1 MHMYYKNTRR
11 DFQMS
16 TTRQDAWTQDEDLL
30 LAEVVLR
37 HIREGGT
44 QLQAF
49 EEVGKRLSRTAAAC
63 GFRWNSSIRKQ
74 YKSGIEVAKKQR
86 KAVKKNPDGEIETIG
101 NKVESTFEHKD
112 KVENKSSQ
120 VVKTD
125 SAEFNFEDIISYLNK
140 LYIRA
145 IESAD
150 YQENLSLYEEKVK
163 SLEQQLE
170 HIYNEK
176 NRLAKDLYEMEHD
189 YKALIEIME
198 RARKMVVLK
207 EEEFAQKTRFQMDKN
222 GNLEKLDK

>member
-1 MHMYYKNTRR
+1 M
-11 DFQMS
+11 
-16 TTRQDAWTQDEDLL
+16 
-30 LAEVVLR
+30 LR

-49 EEVGKRLSRTAAAC
+49 EEVGKKLSRTAAAC

-86 KAVKKNPDGEIETIG
+86 KAIKKNPDGEIDSIRKT
-101 NKVESTFEHKD
+101 VESKFDHKE
-112 KVENKSSQ
+112 KIEKEPSHA
-120 VVKTD
+120 VKAD
-125 SAEFNFEDIISYLNK
+125 STEFIFEDIISYLNK

-145 IESAD
+145 IESSD
-150 YQENLSLYEEKVK
+150 YQENLTLYEEKIR

-170 HIYNEK
+170 NIYKEK
-176 NRLAKDLYEMEHD
+176 NRLAKELYEMEHD

-222 GNLEKLDK
+222 GNLEKLDKLKNKRTMVLSACFLKMYLF